1 MTPHARASLRKSLR
15 HARRSLSLRE
25 QNDAAVALHNALA
38 DQRFFRSARRLA
50 FYLANDGEIDP
61 SLLLAAALS
70 RGQQCFL
77 PLLHP
82 FAHNRLLFVRYRK
95 GAPLRRNRWGIL
107 EPCLQAR
114 SVVPAR
120 TLDVVLVPLVGFDA
134 RCNRLGMGKGF
145 YDRTFSFRAA
155 ARRRRPLLVGLAHEC
170 QRVEALESQAWDV
183 RMDRIVSDKGSYQP
197 QPT

>member
-1 MTPHARASLRKSLR
+1 MTPHERASLRKSLR
-15 HARRSLSLRE
+15 HARRTLSLRDQE
-25 QNDAAVALHNALA
+25 DAAVALHNALA
-38 DQRFFRSARRLA
+38 GQRFFRCAKRLA

-70 RGQQCFL
+70 SGQQCFL

-82 FAHNRLLFVRYRK
+82 FGHNRLLFVRYCK
-95 GAPLRRNRWGIL
+95 GDRLQRNRWGIL
-107 EPCLQAR
+107 EPRLQAHR
-114 SVVPAR
+114 LAPAR

-134 RCNRLGMGKGF
+134 QGNRLGMGKGF

-155 ARRRRPLLVGLAHEC
+155 ARRRRPLLIGLAHEC
-170 QRVEALESQAWDV
+170 QRVENLESQAWDV
-183 RMDRIVSDKGSYQP
+183 RMDRIVSDKQSYQP